1 MVRNITIFLF
11 FLITLNNCQTTNTP
25 LKKYNYANDL
35 IYIDVVEKKINKGFS
50 AESIY
55 LLKTQK
61 SIIKWLDNN
70 IKTNGFE
77 GYVEIKISDIV
88 TKESITDKNIIIKFS
103 AKIEMLISKP
113 TLDRKKIIII
123 EGQEYG
129 QLNGDFTL
137 NDKSILTDN
146 IIKQLIDKFRVKISY
161 ELS

>member
-88 TKESITDKNIIIKFS
+88 TKESITDKNIIIKIS

>member
-88 TKESITDKNIIIKFS
+88 TKESITNKNVIIKIS

-146 IIKQLIDKFRVKISY
+146 IIKQLIDKFSVKISY

>member
-88 TKESITDKNIIIKFS
+88 TKESITDKNIIIKIS

-146 IIKQLIDKFRVKISY
+146 IIKQLIDKFSVKISY